1 LKNVHLAPQWLV
13 TLEKR
18 LHAMPAHNQFRL
30 FLSMEIHP
38 KLPSNLLRMGRIFVY
53 EPAPGIKAN
62 LLRTFSTIP

>member
-1 LKNVHLAPQWLV
+1 
-13 TLEKR
+13 
-18 LHAMPAHNQFRL
+18 MPAHNQFRL

-62 LLRTFSTIP
+62 LLRTFSTIS